1 MNNKEKDFVHFKVLQ
16 ESLNPKLKLT
26 KFHRFIRLSQNEWLM
41 LYIELNFEFQ
51 KNTESD
57 FKKYFSIQN

>member
-1 MNNKEKDFVHFKVLQ
+1 MNNKEKDFVYFKVLQ

-26 KFHRFIRLSQNEWLM
+26 KFHRVIRLSQNEWLM

-51 KNTESD
+51 KNMESD